1 MASAEEE
8 VGFDEIAIEIFEALK
23 VIRVYTKSPRVK
35 VEDYDPTEPLVLP
48 IGATVIEAATQ
59 LHKDLAQGLRY
70 AVLWGDSGKFDGQHV
85 GRSHELTDRDI
96 IELHT

>member
-1 MASAEEE
+1 M
-8 VGFDEIAIEIFEALK
+8 
-23 VIRVYTKSPRVK
+23 
-35 VEDYDPTEPLVLP
+35 LP

-59 LHKDLAQGLRY
+59 LHKDIARGLRY
-70 AVLWGDSGKFDGQHV
+70 AVLWGDSGKFNGQHV